1 MNVLFA
7 SAECYPVAKVGGLAD
22 VVGSLPK
29 YLNRVGV
36 ETHVVIPGYIMPWF
50 DNKLYR
56 IVHFGHYN
64 TAHETVHFEVRY
76 YIEDLLGFPFYTIY
90 IPGKF
95 DRYGV
100 YADKNGHYFQD
111 EIERN
116 IAFQRCL
123 LMWIRDNP
131 AMKPDILHCHDHHTG
146 LTPFLKQYAYEFDSI
161 RHIPVVFTIHNER
174 YQGAFS
180 WSKSRLLPHY
190 DSWKTGLL
198 DWNHTINPLASAVRV
213 SYQVTT
219 VSPNYMNELKYDSL
233 GLESLFKSES
243 WKCTGIL
250 NGIDNETWDPRT
262 DPMIEYHLKNDVVE
276 FKHKNKVAL
285 CKKANLN
292 PDLPLYGFIGR
303 LVHEKGADQLAGL
316 LYNWLSNHQNANF
329 IILGTGDK
337 SIEHDLTK
345 IAHTFPSNVAS
356 MLAYNEVLAHQIYAA
371 SDYLLMP
378 SRVEPCGLNQMF
390 AMRYGTLPIVRTT
403 GGLKD
408 SVKDLSEENG
418 VGIRFDNLTMNDMSH
433 ALFRSYKVYEQKKYM
448 ETLVTKAM
456 SLDFSW
462 DVSAQKYKEIYQSLL

>member
-1 MNVLFA
+1 MKVLFA

-29 YLNRVGV
+29 YLQKSGV

-50 DNKLYR
+50 ENKLYK
-56 IVHFGHYN
+56 IVHYGHYN
-64 TAHETVHFEVRY
+64 NANETVHFEVRY

-100 YADKNGHYFQD
+100 YADKNGYYFQD

-116 IAFQRCL
+116 IAFQRSL
-123 LMWIRDNP
+123 LMWLRDNP
-131 AMKPDILHCHDHHTG
+131 AMRPDILHCHDHHTG
-146 LTPFLKQYAYEFDSI
+146 LTPFLKQYAYEFESI
-161 RHIPVVFTIHNER
+161 RHIPIVFTIHNER

-180 WSKSRLLPHY
+180 WTRSHLLPHY
-190 DSWKTGLL
+190 DNWKTGLL
-198 DWNHTINPLASAVRV
+198 DWNNTINPLASAVRV
-213 SYQVTT
+213 SHRVTT
-219 VSPNYMNELKYDSL
+219 VSPNYMNELMYNSF
-233 GLESLFKSES
+233 GLESLFQTES

-250 NGIDNETWDPRT
+250 NGIDNETWDPST
-262 DPMIEYHLKNDVVE
+262 DPMLEHHLKKDVVE
-276 FKHKNKVAL
+276 FKKKNKLAL

-303 LVHEKGADQLAGL
+303 LVYEKGADQLTSL
-316 LYNWLSNHQNANF
+316 IYNWLAHHDNANF
-329 IILGTGDK
+329 IVLGTGDK
-337 SIEHDLTK
+337 GIENDLTQL
-345 IAHTFPSNVAS
+345 AYSFPSNVAS
-356 MLAYNEVLAHQIYAA
+356 MLAYNEALAHQIYAG

-408 SVKDLSEENG
+408 SVRDLSEDHG
-418 VGIRFDNLTMNDMSH
+418 VGIRFDHLNIQDMSH
-433 ALFRSYKVYEQKKYM
+433 AMFRSYKVYEQTAYKNG
-448 ETLVTKAM
+448 LVEKAM
-456 SLDFSW
+456 NLDFSW
-462 DVSAQKYKEIYQSLL
+462 DVSAKKYIEIYQSLL